1 MDNSR
6 RLIRILLNIAVPL
19 LETAIFLYVAPRL
32 LIFFLP
38 FVIGWILAQLTNPL
52 VKLMEKRLRI
62 VRRHSSMMII
72 VLTLGLVIFLL
83 YLLIAWTVRQALE
96 LAGDLPSIYQA
107 VSLEAKEL
115 FLRYNRLFNM
125 LPLAVRQTLLQV
137 TGDIGAAA
145 GLFAEQIASPTVEVA
160 GTVAKRIPDVL
171 VYTVITILSAYFMIA
186 GQETMREFT
195 RIHLAPYIPEG
206 WKRCWLCIEE
216 EWRRLVAGYFLAQ
229 AKIMVVVAMVL
240 IAGFL
245 ILGVSYSVVLGILIA
260 FLDFLPLFGTG
271 TVLIPWAVWEVIA
284 GEYTLAA
291 GLALLYVLTQVIRQ
305 TIQPKIVGDTLGLS
319 PMWTLLFLYLGYRWH
334 GVSGMILA
342 VPVGLLLLRLAE
354 QGIFDEW
361 VRSIREL
368 MEMIRE
374 YRERGR

>member
-19 LETAIFLYVAPRL
+19 LETAIFLYAAPRL

-62 VRRHSSMMII
+62 VRQHSSMMII

-83 YLLIAWTVRQALE
+83 YLLISWTVRQALE
-96 LAGDLPSIYQA
+96 LAGDLPAIYRA

-137 TGDIGAAA
+137 TGDLGAAA
-145 GLFAEQIASPTVEVA
+145 GLLAEQIASPTVEVA

-186 GQETMREFT
+186 GQEMMREFT
-195 RIHLAPYIPEG
+195 RIQLTPYIPEG
-206 WKRCWLCIEE
+206 WKRCWLCTKE
-216 EWRRLVAGYFLAQ
+216 EWRRLVVGYFLAQ
-229 AKIMVVVAMVL
+229 AKIMVVVAIVL

-245 ILGVSYSVVLGILIA
+245 ILGVNYSVVLGILIA

-271 TVLIPWAVWEVIA
+271 TVLIPWAVWKVIA

>member
-1 MDNSR
+1 
-6 RLIRILLNIAVPL
+6 
-19 LETAIFLYVAPRL
+19 
-32 LIFFLP
+32 
-38 FVIGWILAQLTNPL
+38 
-52 VKLMEKRLRI
+52 
-62 VRRHSSMMII
+62 MMII
-72 VLTLGLVIFLL
+72 VLTLGLVILIL
-83 YLLIAWTVRQALE
+83 YLLISWTAEQMME
-96 LAGDLPSIYQA
+96 LAGNLPEIYRA

-125 LPLAVRQTLLQV
+125 LPSAVRQTLLQV
-137 TGDIGAAA
+137 TGDLGAAA
-145 GLFAEQIASPTVEVA
+145 GLLAEQIASPTVEVA

-186 GQETMREFT
+186 GQEMMHEFT

-206 WKRCWLCIEE
+206 WKRCWLCIKD
-216 EWRRLVAGYFLAQ
+216 EWRRLVVGYFLAQ

-240 IAGFL
+240 TAGFL

-271 TVLIPWAVWEVIA
+271 TVLIPWAIWEVIA

-354 QGIFDEW
+354 HGIFDEW
-361 VRSIREL
+361 VENLREL
-368 MEMIRE
+368 MEMIGK